1 MNQIMMTLGDSAT
14 IARRNLRKVTRV
26 PEILIGIT
34 ISPILMLVL
43 FAYVFGGSI
52 EIEGGSYREY
62 LVGGVFAMNL
72 VFGSM
77 FTGAGIAEDIQKG
90 VMDRFRSLPMS
101 QAAVVAGRTA
111 SDVLYNVLSL
121 GVMTFAGYLVGWR
134 INGSVLDAATA
145 FAVLLVFAYA
155 ISWVMAYVGLLVP
168 SPEVINQSGM
178 MVIFPLTFIADTFA
192 PVENFPGPLKAF
204 AEWNPVSTATRAA
217 RELFGNMPAG
227 APEPDAWSLQHPVAY
242 TLVWAAII
250 IAVFAPLSVRRFSR
264 R

>member
-1 MNQIMMTLGDSAT
+1 M
-14 IARRNLRKVTRV
+14 
-26 PEILIGIT
+26 
-34 ISPILMLVL
+34 
-43 FAYVFGGSI
+43 FGGSI

-77 FTGAGIAEDIQKG
+77 FTGAGLAEDIQKG

-121 GVMTFAGYLVGWR
+121 TVMTFAGYLVGWR

-155 ISWVMAYVGLLVP
+155 ISWVMAFVGLLVP

-178 MVIFPLTFIADTFA
+178 MVIFPLTFIADTFS

-204 AEWNPVSTATRAA
+204 AEWNPVSSATRSA

-242 TLVWAAII
+242 TLIWAAII
-250 IAVFAPLSVRRFSR
+250 IAVFAPLSVRRFSKR
-264 R
+264 